1 MIGLSSVVLVAG
13 LMCGLVVRGIE
24 KEKVFEKVVVVHVKV
39 TGTPGPGELGK
50 EEVHSPWGVY
60 W

>member
-1 MIGLSSVVLVAG
+1 
-13 LMCGLVVRGIE
+13 MCGLVVRGIE
-24 KEKVFEKVVVVHVKV
+24 KEKVFERVVVVHVKV

-50 EEVHSPWGVY
+50 EEVHSSWGVY